1 MLCKA
6 EELGHLNGPVAQAL
20 FVKIK
25 RYSYRVAVQAVILTE
40 SAYDTFKVALQMLVF
55 IHSGDFAF
63 SKDLVYFVASFS
75 FPVLIAFSRDR
86 FSLKRCAEQP
96 RN

>member
-1 MLCKA
+1 MDD
-6 EELGHLNGPVAQAL
+6 PVAQAL

-25 RYSYRVAVQAVILTE
+25 RESYRVAVQAVILTE
-40 SAYDTFKVALQMLVF
+40 PTYDTFKVALQMLVF

-75 FPVLIAFSRDR
+75 FPVLIAFSRDH
-86 FSLKRCAEQP
+86 FSSRHFGVQS